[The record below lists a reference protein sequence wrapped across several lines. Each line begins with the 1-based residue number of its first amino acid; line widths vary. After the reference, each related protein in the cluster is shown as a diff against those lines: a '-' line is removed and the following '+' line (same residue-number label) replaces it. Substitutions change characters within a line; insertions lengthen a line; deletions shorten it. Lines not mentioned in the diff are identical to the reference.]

1 MVSYMVMHK
10 TTVYIPQELKS
21 ELARM
26 AEEAGM
32 SEAELIREGI
42 RMALAHRHPRPTIPI
57 YFSDD
62 PHFAEHVDDHLVG
75 LGER

>member
-1 MVSYMVMHK
+1 MVMQK

-26 AEEAGM
+26 AEETGV
-32 SEAELIREGI
+32 SEAELIRQGI
-42 RMALAHRHPRPTIPI
+42 RMALAHRFPTPTIPI

-62 PHFAEHVDDHLVG
+62 PHFAERVDDHLVG
-75 LGER
+75 FGER